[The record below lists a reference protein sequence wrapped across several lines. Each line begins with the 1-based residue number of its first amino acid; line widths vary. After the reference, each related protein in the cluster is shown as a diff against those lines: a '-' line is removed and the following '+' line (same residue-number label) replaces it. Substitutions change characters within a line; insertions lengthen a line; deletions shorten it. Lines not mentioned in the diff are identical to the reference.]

1 MTSWSAL
8 QAQLRRG
15 LSWSGHEPNVA
26 LINTGNGRFYDVS
39 YVSGV
44 LYSDDAR
51 AVVFVDWD
59 GDGDLDVWLRNR
71 TGPQV
76 RLLLNQTET
85 GGNSIAVRLVGTQ
98 SNKDAIGAR
107 VEVLGTGKPLHDTVR
122 AGTGFLAQGTKW
134 LHFGLGTRSAPVT
147 LRVRWPS
154 GVTQTFEGI
163 RPNSRY
169 VLTEGTADAKAQPF
183 DEPLSWTEDRIPEA
197 HFSRTGSV
205 VLAYPPRLPILS
217 AKSLDGKMLP
227 LVGEGVT
234 LINFW
239 ASWCAACKKEM
250 GEFQAARKSLEAA
263 GIRIVALTVDEP
275 KDLETARKQVQE
287 AGFWFDSGIAD
298 QQMLTLYQALQRTL
312 VDREQDIVLPSSILV
327 NGKGR
332 IVKMYTGAIAP
343 ADLASDARRL
353 KDATHLNENLAA
365 PWPGRWDG
373 IVREHSAL
381 IVSLRLAEHLSGLG
395 NHALAVEV
403 LGDVLQLA
411 QNYSPPPSTLL
422 RIANVYHAAA
432 DDHNALPPLARLCR
446 KTADAIAASA
456 AMTLASA
463 VASDPLAAKPWEEMV
478 TAINTVRTESTRDAL
493 VGRLMANTIPKAAG
507 ADEHR
512 IYGLHLFNGG
522 LYRHALPHLREAL
535 RLNSGDA
542 NSQYRLGVSLIRTG
556 SVDEGIKQTEAAL
569 SVLPPWDMAEV
580 QVAESLLEAGRKDLA
595 ARHYQR
601 ALEINP
607 QNDAAREGLASVTQA
622 SP

>member
-8 QAQLRRG
+8 QAQLRQG

-26 LINTGNGRFYDVS
+26 LINTGTGRFYDVS
-39 YVSGV
+39 YVSGL

-98 SNKDAIGAR
+98 SNKDAVGAR
-107 VEVLGTGKPLHDTVR
+107 VEVLGAGKPLHDTVR

-134 LHFGLGTRSAPVT
+134 LHFGLGSHNAPVA

-163 RPNSRY
+163 RPNRRY
-169 VLTEGTADAKAQPF
+169 VLTEGAAGAEAQPF
-183 DEPLSWTEDRIPEA
+183 DEPLSWTEERIPEA
-197 HFSRTGSV
+197 HFSPTGSV
-205 VLAYPPRLPILS
+205 ALAYPPRMPILS
-217 AKSLDGKMLP
+217 ARSLEGGVLP

-250 GEFQAARKSLEAA
+250 GEFQSTRRPLEAA
-263 GIRIVALTVDEP
+263 GIRIVALTVDES
-275 KDLETARKQVQE
+275 KDLDTARKQVQE
-287 AGFWFDSGIAD
+287 ARFWFDTGIAD
-298 QQMLTLYQALQRTL
+298 QQMLTLYQALQRVL
-312 VDREQDIVLPSSILV
+312 VDREQDIVLPSSVLV
-327 NGKGR
+327 NSNGR

-343 ADLASDARRL
+343 ADLVSDARRL
-353 KDATHLNENLAA
+353 KDATQLNENLAA

-381 IVSLRLAEHLSGLG
+381 IVSLRLAEHLAALG

-403 LGDVLQLA
+403 LGDVLRLA
-411 QNYSPPPSTLL
+411 QEYTPPASTLL

-432 DDHNALPPLARLCR
+432 DDSRALPPLASLCR
-446 KTADAIAASA
+446 RTADAIAAGA
-456 AMTLASA
+456 ALTLASA

-478 TAINTVRTESTRDAL
+478 QAINTVRTESTREAL
-493 VGRLMANTIPKAAG
+493 VGRLMANTIPKASA

-512 IYGLHLFNGG
+512 VYGLHLFNGG

-556 SVDEGIKQTEAAL
+556 SVDEGLEQVEAAL
-569 SVLPPWDMAEV
+569 SVLPPWDVAEV
-580 QVAESLLEAGRKDLA
+580 QVAESLVAAGRKDLA
-595 ARHYQR
+595 ALHYQR
-601 ALEINP
+601 ALSINP
-607 QNDAAREGLASVTQA
+607 QNDVAREGLASLTQA
-622 SP
+622 SR